1 MSHQIMPPD
10 GTRITRLGEVCI
22 SQPLLA
28 RHVQRVASP
37 GAVAKKIG
45 TSDDMVGA
53 KISVGVMIIGSPDCT
68 T

>member
-53 KISVGVMIIGSPDCT
+53 KISV
-68 T
+68 